1 MKKILKYLLLLLPFL
16 SEAQNF
22 AIPTVTDLAT
32 ARRNVTKGNTSN
44 YVLVMYQD
52 TLRLLGATTIF
63 NMGYSNPLIRGSIT
77 STDITIT
84 GGTNSIIGSGVTLT
98 LSSLGRNRH
107 FVGSGNITN
116 TVSAGANIGD
126 IYFNTDDGTVYQK
139 SNLSFPSGLTYIT
152 LPSGTWVK
160 LGDFTLNKS
169 KVGLGN
175 VDNTS
180 DLNKPISTATQAAL
194 NGKEN
199 TLTKGNITSSDITIT
214 GGTGAIIGAGVS
226 LSLSSTG
233 RARLLYGTVDVTNTV
248 SATAN
253 FGDLYINTTSKA
265 VYQKTNLSFPSGLTY
280 ITTTD
285 ATWVKLGNYSL
296 TKSDVGLGN
305 VDNTSDL
312 NKPISTATQTAL
324 DLKANLASP
333 TFTGTVTIPSPFTL
347 GATSVTSTG
356 TQLNYLSGATGT
368 TGTGNLVYSN
378 SPTLVTPNLGTP
390 SAVTLTNGTGLPV
403 STGIS
408 GLGSG
413 VATFL
418 ATPSSANLLAA
429 LTTKTGTGNAVFSD
443 NATLTG
449 TTNIATIANSN
460 GANFATNSGNVGIGR
475 SASAYK
481 LELQGDFLQTSTG
494 ATKYIIGSSG
504 TGGRNFSINSYPN
517 GFFTNPSFTISDETA
532 GATRFL
538 IDNVGNIGIANTSP
552 AQKLDVTGGI
562 RATTGYLLDGTTNKT
577 LSIETATNNR
587 AFFGGWQDGAYMT
600 SNRNPADGT
609 FTQTGK
615 AAAVISVT
623 GTTSNSQI
631 EFLTTTTN
639 NALPTS
645 RMLLDGNGNVLIGT
659 TTNAGYKT
667 DINGTLRA
675 TQYNLSALNTA
686 PTSASAT
693 GITGEIR
700 VTSTHIYV
708 CTATNTWVRAAL
720 STW

>member
-126 IYFNTDDGTVYQK
+126 IYFNTDNGTVYQK
-139 SNLSFPSGLTYIT
+139 SNLSFPSGLSYIV

-169 KVGLGN
+169 KVGLSN

-180 DLNKPISTATQAAL
+180 DLDKPISTATQAAL
-194 NGKEN
+194 DGKEN
-199 TLTKGNITSSDITIT
+199 TLTKGNITSTDITIT
-214 GGTGAIIGAGVS
+214 GGTGAIIGGGVS

-233 RARLLYGTVDVTNTV
+233 RARLFYGTVDVTNAV
-248 SATAN
+248 SLTAN

-280 ITTTD
+280 IVTTD

-296 TKSDVGLGN
+296 TKADVGLAN

-368 TGTGNLVYSN
+368 TGTGNLVYSAN
-378 SPTLVTPNLGTP
+378 S
-390 SAVTLTNGTGLPV
+390 
-403 STGIS
+403 
-408 GLGSG
+408 
-413 VATFL
+413 
-418 ATPSSANLLAA
+418 
-429 LTTKTGTGNAVFSD
+429 
-443 NATLTG
+443 TLTG
-449 TTNIATIANSN
+449 TTNIATITNTN
-460 GANFATNSGNVGIGR
+460 GANFAT
-475 SASAYK
+475 
-481 LELQGDFLQTSTG
+481 
-494 ATKYIIGSSG
+494 SS
-504 TGGRNFSINSYPN
+504 
-517 GFFTNPSFTISDETA
+517 
-532 GATRFL
+532 
-538 IDNVGNIGIANTSP
+538 
-552 AQKLDVTGGI
+552 
-562 RATTGYLLDGTTNKT
+562 
-577 LSIETATNNR
+577 
-587 AFFGGWQDGAYMT
+587 
-600 SNRNPADGT
+600 
-609 FTQTGK
+609 
-615 AAAVISVT
+615 
-623 GTTSNSQI
+623 
-631 EFLTTTTN
+631 
-639 NALPTS
+639 
-645 RMLLDGNGNVLIGT
+645 GNVLIGT
-659 TTNAGYKT
+659 TINAGYKT
-667 DINGTLRA
+667 DVNGTLRTAGSTYLATSSGNIGIGTTSPVAKITVDGDISFTNVTNGLTIGRKIIFNTALGAYNVSNGFGHLIYDYDTGAGRTDLRIAFRQNTTNITGDMVTFAGNGNVGIGTTSPAQTLDVNGITQA
-675 TQYNLSALNTA
+675 TQFKVSALNTA
-686 PTSASAT
+686 PASASAT